1 MKIKNIINKKK
12 VRIEKNLIYISYNE
26 KDKPTKINLYK
37 SKNRIEN
44 GLKLEFEPKD
54 LQTLINNLS
63 NTKKLKSILL
73 NKDDEN
79 LVRRSFGDEP
89 FCSVDNIRKVQ
100 NIRKINSKKKNIMKR
115 NIDFIKK
122 VEEKVKKRS
131 VEKNKKNEDKSLS
144 KEKRKYLNK
153 KKIDKKIKTI
163 KKNKVINKT
172 NNKNINND
180 TNEYIKI
187 DVIQEEEEAREE
199 SKHDKKIDVNF

>member
-1 MKIKNIINKKK
+1 
-12 VRIEKNLIYISYNE
+12 
-26 KDKPTKINLYK
+26 
-37 SKNRIEN
+37 
-44 GLKLEFEPKD
+44 
-54 LQTLINNLS
+54 
-63 NTKKLKSILL
+63 
-73 NKDDEN
+73 
-79 LVRRSFGDEP
+79 
-89 FCSVDNIRKVQ
+89 
-100 NIRKINSKKKNIMKR
+100 MKR

-122 VEEKVKKRS
+122 FEEKVKKWS

-187 DVIQEEEEAREE
+187 DVIQEEEEVCEE